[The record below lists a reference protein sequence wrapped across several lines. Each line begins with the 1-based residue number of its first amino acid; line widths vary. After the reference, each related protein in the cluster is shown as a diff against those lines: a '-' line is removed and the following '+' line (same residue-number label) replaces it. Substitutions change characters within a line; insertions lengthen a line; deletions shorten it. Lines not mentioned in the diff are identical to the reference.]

1 MKVLDVVLHKWLNN
15 VTTLLG
21 PPITLLSMCQPQS
34 NTDVPTKNGRK
45 SVVAVRVEASGSGAV
60 IVPRFDINVTQTTC
74 GELFDCVR
82 HWYSKLDHNNGS
94 SRRRGNG
101 GHLFF
106 RLICDD
112 KEVIN
117 TRKKAQQLVT
127 EVFDIVRDKT
137 LYLVALDKELHQ
149 RQCLMKLYNCT
160 NGREWRMHYSG
171 SRQKSWALRWSLDDD
186 WEGVSTDPSS
196 MSVKCLEI
204 VDQKKMRGTIDVW
217 EYKCIDRNDLVN

>member
-1 MKVLDVVLHKWLNN
+1 MKVLDVVLHKWLN

-21 PPITLLSMCQPQS
+21 PPRTLLSMCHPQS

-45 SVVAVRVEASGSGAV
+45 SAVAVRVEASGSGAV
-60 IVPRFDINVTQTTC
+60 IVPRFDINVTRTTC

-82 HWYSKLDHNNGS
+82 HWYSRSGRHKDANTSSTNGVD
-94 SRRRGNG
+94 
-101 GHLFF
+101 LFF
-106 RLICDD
+106 RLVCDD
-112 KEVIN
+112 KEV
-117 TRKKAQQLVT
+117 TSAGRKTQLVT

-160 NGREWRMHYSG
+160 NGREWRMRFLG
-171 SRQKSWALRWSLDDD
+171 SLRQGWVLRWPLEDH
-186 WEGVSTDPSS
+186 WEGVRTDPSS

-204 VDQKKMRGTIDVW
+204 VDEKKMRGTIHVC
-217 EYKCIDRNDLVN
+217 EYRCIDRNDLVN